1 MYVCRRIFSPILQSS
16 TYHRSTVSHVRLFC
30 SAQLQ
35 SSIALS
41 SARASPVLL
50 DLLRCRYIP
59 SRNGQGPDNTIGHLH
74 HNAQGQKFIHDNN
87 TNSTKISPEPMLI
100 PRVRCRNNCCIRF
113 IQHDGACWALKK
125 RLTNCSAFWL
135 RVFAVSQQKTII
147 LSNKKDKSANRT
159 AQLNHLRQVAANL
172 YKLQRCPHQLRTLD
186 CRRSIFLF
194 WVFLGLRSSRSF
206 YS

>member
-1 MYVCRRIFSPILQSS
+1 M
-16 TYHRSTVSHVRLFC
+16 HRDRNLYTITIPTKQKYLPSRCLFRGFD
-30 SAQLQ
+30 AE
-35 SSIALS
+35 IIVAYALS
-41 SARASPVLL
+41 
-50 DLLRCRYIP
+50 
-59 SRNGQGPDNTIGHLH
+59 NTM
-74 HNAQGQKFIHDNN
+74 
-87 TNSTKISPEPMLI
+87 E
-100 PRVRCRNNCCIRF
+100 RVGR
-113 IQHDGACWALKK
+113 LKK

>member
-1 MYVCRRIFSPILQSS
+1 M
-16 TYHRSTVSHVRLFC
+16 HRDRNLYTITIPTKQKYLPSRCLFRGFD
-30 SAQLQ
+30 AE
-35 SSIALS
+35 IIVAYALS
-41 SARASPVLL
+41 
-50 DLLRCRYIP
+50 
-59 SRNGQGPDNTIGHLH
+59 NTM
-74 HNAQGQKFIHDNN
+74 
-87 TNSTKISPEPMLI
+87 E
-100 PRVRCRNNCCIRF
+100 RVGR
-113 IQHDGACWALKK
+113 LKK
-125 RLTNCSAFWL
+125 RLTKLFGFWL

-159 AQLNHLRQVAANL
+159 AQFNHLRQVAANL